1 MGLANLH
8 CAYMLRHCRPILELG
23 KSRAVVALP
32 TLMHEAGVFRLP
44 ALHNGSDVRRK
55 HRERRRWVVY
65 AVRQHVVV
73 DMMVVPISS
82 QVPT

>member
-1 MGLANLH
+1 MGLANSH
-8 CAYMLRHCRPILELG
+8 CAYMLRHRSPILELG

-32 TLMHEAGVFRLP
+32 TLMHKAGVFGLP

-65 AVRQHVVV
+65 AVRQHVVI
-73 DMMVVPISS
+73 DLMVVPVSS